1 MKKKLSVS
9 TAPAGTRGG
18 AVLKAVFLSYLVT
31 AVLLLII
38 SFIMFRLDP
47 PETIARA
54 GVIIT
59 YIISCFA
66 GGFLMGKHTE
76 RHRFLWGLITGLIY
90 FVILFLVS
98 LLLGHLILT
107 QIPSIL
113 TVLLMCG
120 LGGTLGGMLS

>member
-9 TAPAGTRGG
+9 TAPAGTKSG
-18 AVLKAVFLSYLVT
+18 ALLKAVFLSYLVT
-31 AVLLLII
+31 AALLLIV
-38 SFIMFRLDP
+38 SFIMFYLDP
-47 PETIARA
+47 PETVARA

-76 RHRFLWGLITGLIY
+76 KYRFLWGLMTGLIY
-90 FVILFLVS
+90 FAVLFLVS
-98 LLLGHLILT
+98 LLLGHLILSR
-107 QIPSIL
+107 IPSIL